1 MWDIQYPTKFN
12 LWRIKM
18 NKGSISDGYHTFN
31 ELYEHRM
38 FLFAVICK
46 QNKNVAWKSR
56 LHDDGTMF
64 ENYFIVGV
72 STPKGQ
78 FTYHYHLDHWDLFE
92 IEDIP
97 KAPKWDG
104 HTAKDVDRLLS
115 L

>member
-1 MWDIQYPTKFN
+1 MEDY
-12 LWRIKM
+12 RM
-18 NKGSISDGYHTFN
+18 DKGNISDGYHTFD
-31 ELYEHRM
+31 ELYYHRM
-38 FLFAVICK
+38 ILFAVICN

-92 IEDIP
+92 IKDIP
-97 KAPKWDG
+97 KAQKWDG